1 MTALKGEVAGE
12 NSIAVT
18 GTAIGKS
25 SLGVLGRELLQALPP
40 PIVTISPVSRVTA
53 QDIAQF
59 DARWM
64 SAADLEQRLA
74 DHKYGLKNRQVMFAW
89 GVFDDASAM
98 VRMFELTHQRKY
110 LDHLQKV
117 NNLAFDFRDDQHKGD
132 DFPPT
137 PEFPRGNNPI
147 CLNCRPS
154 FVDGVRGKVVPA
166 WGSGIYSDYVV
177 YGGLNPV
184 DSVISGM
191 YVYGLA
197 AFARLVAEDPDPQ
210 LRAAYHDDAMKFANA
225 TMETMWAFMPD
236 WDTRQAGNHVE
247 GTFVLPHRIP
257 TASQCLEA
265 RDLAIE
271 HVRQFDPELSP
282 EHFEAFLKDMND
294 AKGEGARLRDYAG
307 KPLAHN
313 MSMAL
318 VMSFI
323 ELWRALD
330 SHFYRTS
337 PHRAGNAELTRGVI
351 PLVVTRH
358 QRYFFNR
365 LRPKGN
371 FSRYEWNYGD
381 DVPNPAVED
390 TSHGN
395 LDMFYIDILWRSFDR
410 LNAQV
415 APMGEPIPLHDR
427 MLRAFANTFLH
438 IARPAEIDG
447 GGNVRGRV
455 NGDATKPNKE
465 GKTDGNN
472 HVLNGW
478 VTLAAVDPTVYRL
491 CRDVLL
497 RTGTREGQ
505 PVQNYLYVA
514 NHAALLANKGA
525 NVPSIP
531 LMLQPGVYTIQQQ
544 SNGRFVDAHEIEA
557 KDFALVTRAAQNND
571 TQRWIL
577 TPVGGVYTI
586 QQKSNGRF
594 VDAHEIE
601 GKNFAL
607 VTRTAQN
614 DDTQRWV
621 LTRLGGP
628 YTIQQR
634 SNGRYVDAHNSEE
647 NDFALVTRT
656 AQNSDNQRWT
666 VTPSGNNTYTI
677 QQRSNDRYV
686 DAHEIEEKDFALVT
700 RTAQDNDTQRWVL
713 TPVGVLCTIQQES
726 NGRYVDAHDS
736 AENDFALVTRTA
748 HNNDNQ
754 RWVLTP
760 SGNNTYTIQQKSN
773 GRYVD
778 AHEIEGKDF
787 ALVTRTAQNNDSQR
801 WLIKIV

>member
-1 MTALKGEVAGE
+1 MARPPRFVNLLARPANIAAG
-12 NSIAVT
+12 
-18 GTAIGKS
+18 
-25 SLGVLGRELLQALPP
+25 PP
-40 PIVTISPVSRVTA
+40 PIVTISPASRVTA

-64 SAADLEQRLA
+64 SAADLKQRLSEYT
-74 DHKYGLKNRQVMFAW
+74 YGLTNRQVWMAW
-89 GVFDDASAM
+89 GVFDDAAAM
-98 VRMFELTHQRKY
+98 VRMFELTHDPKY
-110 LDHLQKV
+110 LDHLRKV
-117 NNLAFDFRDDQHKGD
+117 NHLVLDFRDDHHPGD
-132 DFPPT
+132 DFPR
-137 PEFPRGNNPI
+137 FDNPV
-147 CLNCRPS
+147 CLNCRPPLL
-154 FVDGVRGKVVPA
+154 VDRVRGKVVPA
-166 WGSGIYSDYVV
+166 WGSGILYSDYVID
-177 YGGLNPV
+177 GGLNPV
-184 DSVISGM
+184 ILVISGV

-210 LRAAYHDDAMKFANA
+210 RRAAYGADAMKFANA

-236 WDTRQAGNHVE
+236 WDTWQAGNYVE

-257 TASQCLEA
+257 TASQCVEA
-265 RDLAIE
+265 RERAKE
-271 HVRQFDPELSP
+271 HVRQFDR
-282 EHFEAFLKDMND
+282 EHFEEILKLIDD
-294 AKGEGARLRDYAG
+294 VKGECERLRDYAG

-313 MSMAL
+313 MSAAL

-337 PHRAGNAELTRGVI
+337 PDRASNAELTRGVI

-358 QRYFFNR
+358 QRYFHNR
-365 LRPKGN
+365 LRLKYDHIQGQ
-371 FSRYEWNYGD
+371 RYAWNYGD
-381 DVPNPAVED
+381 DVPNPHVENM
-390 TSHGN
+390 SHAN

-415 APMGEPIPLHDR
+415 APMGEPIPLHDAV
-427 MLRAFANTFLH
+427 LRRFANTFLH
-438 IARPAEIDG
+438 IARPAEIDR
-447 GGNVRGRV
+447 GGNVRGNV
-455 NGDATKPNKE
+455 DGDATKPKE
-465 GKTDGNN
+465 GKTDWNN
-472 HVLNGW
+472 SVLDGW

-505 PVQNYLYVA
+505 PGSFQNYLGA
-514 NHAALLANKGA
+514 GNHAALLAAKGV

-531 LMLQPGVYTIQQQ
+531 LILQPGEYTIQQQ
-544 SNGRFVDAHEIEA
+544 SNRRYVDAHEIEA

-571 TQRWIL
+571 TQKWVL

-601 GKNFAL
+601 RKDFAL

-614 DDTQRWV
+614 NDTQRWV

-634 SNGRYVDAHNSEE
+634 SNS
-647 NDFALVTRT
+647 
-656 AQNSDNQRWT
+656 
-666 VTPSGNNTYTI
+666 
-677 QQRSNDRYV
+677 
-686 DAHEIEEKDFALVT
+686 
-700 RTAQDNDTQRWVL
+700 
-713 TPVGVLCTIQQES
+713 
-726 NGRYVDAHDS
+726 RYVDAHDS

-748 HNNDNQ
+748 QNNDNQ
-754 RWVLTP
+754 RWTVTP
-760 SGNNTYTIQQKSN
+760 SANNTYTIQQKSN

-801 WLIKIV
+801 WLIKSV